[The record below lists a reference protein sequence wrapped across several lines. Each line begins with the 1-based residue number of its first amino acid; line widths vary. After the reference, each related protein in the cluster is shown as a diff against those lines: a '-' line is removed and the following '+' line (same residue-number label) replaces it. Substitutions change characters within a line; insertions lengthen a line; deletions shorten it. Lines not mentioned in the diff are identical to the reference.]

1 MVESKPYQQA
11 KENRRNRRSGRT
23 PESASEA
30 AIALEEANSVR
41 TLSDSELIE
50 YAFLTSNAE
59 PRTYKEA
66 MSRDDAG
73 LWHKASQEEYNALL
87 EHGVWELCE
96 LPSGRKAVG
105 CRVYRIKM
113 NTVSEGVEAQTRRG
127 GAKPIEIGGPE
138 PSYIHVHYKEG
149 N

>member
-1 MVESKPYQQA
+1 MHT
-11 KENRRNRRSGRT
+11 RHSGRT

-30 AIALEEANSVR
+30 AIAALEEANSVR

-50 YAFLTSNAE
+50 YAFLTSNTE

-66 MSRDDAG
+66 MSRDNAG

-105 CRVYRIKM
+105 CRWVDQIYQRLRLEE
-113 NTVSEGVEAQTRRG
+113 EGQNR
-127 GAKPIEIGGPE
+127 
-138 PSYIHVHYKEG
+138 
-149 N
+149 